1 MTDHIGRNFGNY
13 RLVRLL
19 GRGGFAEVYLG
30 EHRHLQTQ
38 AAIKVLLT
46 SLAREDEGSFLK
58 EARIIASL
66 EHPHIVRVLDFDV
79 QESIPF
85 LVMSYAPNGSIRQ
98 RHPRGARLPLPT
110 VIDYVQQVAGAL
122 QYAHDEHFIH
132 RDIKPENLLVGRHQ
146 EILLSDFGIALIAQN
161 SRLQGTQEVAGTA
174 SYMAPEQFQGKPRQ
188 ASDQYALGIMVYEW
202 LCGAQPFSGSFT
214 EIASQHMFAPLPSLR
229 ARVPDLSV
237 AVEQV
242 VQTALSK
249 DPTRRFGSVQA
260 FATAL
265 EQSSRQGQLFP
276 SATPRTE
283 IQPDSSVVSTHATV
297 QTPLVNETIA
307 APPALLPTTPA
318 SPQYQ
323 LAAAPVA
330 PAQLATQLAAPPA
343 SRPSSTEQAQP
354 SRQNLK
360 RRAVVGGLVAL
371 VAVAAG
377 GGGIY
382 WFESRRPAEGT
393 LIYTRKIPSV
403 LYIAASVAWSP
414 DSKRIA
420 STNWDPTVQVWN
432 AFDGSATYV
441 YSGHIEG
448 VISTA
453 WSPDGKR
460 IASAGADQTVQVWNA
475 TDGSN
480 PYVYKGHS
488 NNVNAVAWSP
498 DGKRIASASQDKTVQ
513 IWNATD
519 GSSPFVYK
527 GHTDQVAGVTW
538 SPDGKR
544 IASASWDGTVQVW
557 NATDGSSPYVYKG
570 HYGASSGAPYPV
582 TGVAWSPDGKHIAS
596 SSWDQTVQV
605 WNATDGSHPY
615 VYKGHFGTVN
625 AAVWSPD
632 GKRIA
637 SAGVDRMV
645 QIWNAIDGS
654 NPYLY
659 RNHTKNVTSVAWSP
673 DGRYIA
679 SAGLDFTAQV
689 WSAG

>member
-1 MTDHIGRNFGNY
+1 MQERIGQYFGNY

-38 AAIKVLLT
+38 AAIKVLQT
-46 SLAREDEGSFLK
+46 SLAQEDEGGFLK
-58 EARIIASL
+58 EARIVASL

-79 QESIPF
+79 QESITF

-98 RHPRGARLPLPT
+98 HHPRGARLPLPT
-110 VIDYVQQVAGAL
+110 VVDYVQQVAEAL
-122 QYAHDEHFIH
+122 QYAHNQHFIH
-132 RDIKPENLLVGRHQ
+132 RDIKPENLLLGRRQ

-202 LCGAQPFSGSFT
+202 LCGAQPFSGSFS
-214 EIASQHMFAPLPSLR
+214 EIASQHMFAPLPPLR
-229 ARVPDLSV
+229 ARVPDLPA

-249 DPTRRFGSVQA
+249 DPAQRFGSVQA

-265 EQSSRQGQLFP
+265 EQSNRQGQLFP
-276 SATPRTE
+276 PVTLWTE
-283 IQPDSSVVSTHATV
+283 LPADPSGVSTRAPV
-297 QTPLVNETIA
+297 QTHLVNETMA

-323 LAAAPVA
+323 LSASPAA
-330 PAQLATQLAAPPA
+330 PAQLATQIATPA
-343 SRPSSTEQAQP
+343 SQTPSTEQARP
-354 SRQNLK
+354 YRRNVK
-360 RRAVVGGLVAL
+360 RRAVIGGVVAL

-393 LIYTRKIPSV
+393 LLNTYKGHSNQMT
-403 LYIAASVAWSP
+403 SVAWSP

-420 STNWDPTVQVWN
+420 SASWDDTVQVWDALN
-432 AFDGSATYV
+432 GAAPYTYGNNFTIV
-441 YSGHIEG
+441 CS
-448 VISTA
+448 VA

-460 IASAGADQTVQVWNA
+460 IASANAINTVQVWNA
-475 TDGSN
+475 TDGSS
-480 PYVYKGHS
+480 PYTYKGHS
-488 NNVNAVAWSP
+488 AQVNAVAWSP

-513 IWNATD
+513 VWNAID
-519 GSSPFVYK
+519 GSSPFSYK
-527 GHTDQVAGVTW
+527 NHTDQVAGVAW

-557 NATDGSSPYVYKG
+557 NATDGSAPYVYKG
-570 HYGASSGAPYPV
+570 HIDPTTKIAATV
-582 TGVAWSPDGKHIAS
+582 TSVAWSPDGTRIAS
-596 SSWDQTVQV
+596 SSEDGTVQV
-605 WNATDGSHPY
+605 WNAANGSSPY
-615 VYKGHFGTVN
+615 VYKGHFGPV
-625 AAVWSPD
+625 AAVVWSPD
-632 GKRIA
+632 GARIA
-637 SAGVDRMV
+637 SAGIDRTV
-645 QIWNAIDGS
+645 QIWNATDGS
-654 NPYLY
+654 SPYFY
-659 RNHTKNVTSVAWSP
+659 RNHAKSLTTVAWSP

-679 SAGLDFTAQV
+679 SAGLDDIVQV